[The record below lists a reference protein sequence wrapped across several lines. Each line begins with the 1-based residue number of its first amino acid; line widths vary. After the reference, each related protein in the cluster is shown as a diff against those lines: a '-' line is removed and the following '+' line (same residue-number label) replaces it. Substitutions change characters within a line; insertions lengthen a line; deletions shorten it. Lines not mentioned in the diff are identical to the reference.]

1 MSQQQAGKFPKM
13 TRGKIHLPIDKKTS
27 QLSGQEQK
35 GMGLSKNEHFGNLV
49 LIAQSQVVKIVY
61 HRKKKK

>member
-1 MSQQQAGKFPKM
+1 M
-13 TRGKIHLPIDKKTS
+13 TRGKIHLPIDKKAL
-27 QLSGQEQK
+27 QLPGQEQK
-35 GMGLSKNEHFGNLV
+35 GMGLSKNEHFGNLF